1 MWSYMSAFPEKANY
15 PMKVKLVNHSGM
27 YPLIFWL
34 TMSDFF
40 FSSFCV
46 KSWRLLFFFFFLQC
60 NCKCAPPKQ
69 ILLLINRIV
78 CLYLCGVL
86 CGYFRTCYMCSH
98 IKCAVLV
105 LITWR
110 DFAVDAISH
119 FRWRISC
126 LSLCHIIFQTKSFS
140 MPQVIVDEA
149 LHTENCLMTNV
160 YVWDVRDLAATLGLA
175 NIFME
180 CDMLKMLFLQ
190 CLENKTDKCFSV
202 LLHTF
207 IFCTNMEKAIVHQ
220 REPVHSTDK
229 TAQVAISGV
238 VWS

>member
-1 MWSYMSAFPEKANY
+1 
-15 PMKVKLVNHSGM
+15 
-27 YPLIFWL
+27 
-34 TMSDFF
+34 
-40 FSSFCV
+40 
-46 KSWRLLFFFFFLQC
+46 
-60 NCKCAPPKQ
+60 
-69 ILLLINRIV
+69 
-78 CLYLCGVL
+78 
-86 CGYFRTCYMCSH
+86 
-98 IKCAVLV
+98 
-105 LITWR
+105 
-110 DFAVDAISH
+110 
-119 FRWRISC
+119 
-126 LSLCHIIFQTKSFS
+126 

-180 CDMLKMLFLQ
+180 CDRLKMLFLQ

-220 REPVHSTDK
+220 REPVHSTDE
-229 TAQVAISGV
+229 TAQVVISGV